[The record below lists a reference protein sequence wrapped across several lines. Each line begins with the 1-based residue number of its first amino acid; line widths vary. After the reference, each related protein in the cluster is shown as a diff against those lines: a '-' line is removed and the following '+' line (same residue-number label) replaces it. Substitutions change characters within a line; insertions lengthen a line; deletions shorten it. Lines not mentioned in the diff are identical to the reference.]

1 MKKKICLVI
10 FIVLFVVSILVN
22 VKLLFFSPA
31 VSLKNIPFEGVI
43 TEADSGKIV
52 VKGDGTNGC
61 GLTEHYQIYNSDQI
75 KIVNTN
81 DELIQFTDLKK
92 GTRISMR
99 LWIKEKTLYN
109 DMDRLDIVPVPSDST
124 SDARIQSNSP
134 PELEPH
140 RTSTS
145 NSRRWR
151 MNLRKPFRDLEWA
164 GREEI
169 GHICIARVWTK

>member
-31 VSLKNIPFEGVI
+31 VSL
-43 TEADSGKIV
+43 V

-109 DMDRLDIVPVPSDST
+109 DMDRLDIVT
-124 SDARIQSNSP
+124 LIQCC
-134 PELEPH
+134 E
-140 RTSTS
+140 
-145 NSRRWR
+145 
-151 MNLRKPFRDLEWA
+151 
-164 GREEI
+164 
-169 GHICIARVWTK
+169 

>member
-1 MKKKICLVI
+1 MPYEIL
-10 FIVLFVVSILVN
+10 LQHVSIVPCLCVFGISHFG
-22 VKLLFFSPA
+22 LYYLYSRT
-31 VSLKNIPFEGVI
+31 KNIPFEGVI

-109 DMDRLDIVPVPSDST
+109 DMDRLDIVT
-124 SDARIQSNSP
+124 LIQCC
-134 PELEPH
+134 E
-140 RTSTS
+140 
-145 NSRRWR
+145 
-151 MNLRKPFRDLEWA
+151 
-164 GREEI
+164 
-169 GHICIARVWTK
+169 

>member
-1 MKKKICLVI
+1 MKKKICLAI

-75 KIVNTN
+75 KVVNTN

-109 DMDRLDIVPVPSDST
+109 DMDRLDIVT
-124 SDARIQSNSP
+124 LIQCC
-134 PELEPH
+134 E
-140 RTSTS
+140 
-145 NSRRWR
+145 
-151 MNLRKPFRDLEWA
+151 
-164 GREEI
+164 
-169 GHICIARVWTK
+169 

>member
-1 MKKKICLVI
+1 MKKKICLAI

-22 VKLLFFSPA
+22 VKLLFFPPA
-31 VSLKNIPFEGVI
+31 VSLKNIPF
-43 TEADSGKIV
+43 EADSGKIV

-109 DMDRLDIVPVPSDST
+109 DMDRLDIVT
-124 SDARIQSNSP
+124 LIQCC
-134 PELEPH
+134 E
-140 RTSTS
+140 
-145 NSRRWR
+145 
-151 MNLRKPFRDLEWA
+151 
-164 GREEI
+164 
-169 GHICIARVWTK
+169 

>member
-1 MKKKICLVI
+1 MIISTSCKADY
-10 FIVLFVVSILVN
+10 LFVRRAYEEKNLFSHFYCSVCSRILVN

-109 DMDRLDIVPVPSDST
+109 DMDRLDIVT
-124 SDARIQSNSP
+124 LIQCC
-134 PELEPH
+134 E
-140 RTSTS
+140 
-145 NSRRWR
+145 
-151 MNLRKPFRDLEWA
+151 
-164 GREEI
+164 
-169 GHICIARVWTK
+169 

>member
-1 MKKKICLVI
+1 MKKKICLAI

-52 VKGDGTNGC
+52 VKGDGTNAC
-61 GLTEHYQIYNSDQI
+61 GLTENYQIYNSDQI

-92 GTRISMR
+92 DTRISMR

-109 DMDRLDIVPVPSDST
+109 DMDRLDIVT
-124 SDARIQSNSP
+124 LIQCCEWKGDANEEKQK
-134 PELEPH
+134 
-140 RTSTS
+140 
-145 NSRRWR
+145 NSRT
-151 MNLRKPFRDLEWA
+151 
-164 GREEI
+164 EI
-169 GHICIARVWTK
+169 HKNPGAAVFYIYKE

>member
-1 MKKKICLVI
+1 MIGQTERDDKGVEAQFMKKKICLVI

-109 DMDRLDIVPVPSDST
+109 DMDRLDMVT
-124 SDARIQSNSP
+124 LIQCC
-134 PELEPH
+134 E
-140 RTSTS
+140 
-145 NSRRWR
+145 
-151 MNLRKPFRDLEWA
+151 
-164 GREEI
+164 
-169 GHICIARVWTK
+169 

>member
-1 MKKKICLVI
+1 MIVLTFCKAEDSIVRRAYEEKICLVI

-52 VKGDGTNGC
+52 VNGDGTNGC

-109 DMDRLDIVPVPSDST
+109 DMDRLDIVT
-124 SDARIQSNSP
+124 LIQCC
-134 PELEPH
+134 E
-140 RTSTS
+140 
-145 NSRRWR
+145 
-151 MNLRKPFRDLEWA
+151 
-164 GREEI
+164 
-169 GHICIARVWTK
+169 

>member
-31 VSLKNIPFEGVI
+31 
-43 TEADSGKIV
+43 V

-109 DMDRLDIVPVPSDST
+109 DMDRLDIVT
-124 SDARIQSNSP
+124 LIQCC
-134 PELEPH
+134 E
-140 RTSTS
+140 
-145 NSRRWR
+145 
-151 MNLRKPFRDLEWA
+151 
-164 GREEI
+164 
-169 GHICIARVWTK
+169 

>member
-1 MKKKICLVI
+1 MKKKICLAV

-52 VKGDGTNGC
+52 VKGDGTNVC

-81 DELIQFTDLKK
+81 DEPIQFTDLKK
-92 GTRISMR
+92 KHKNFYEI
-99 LWIKEKTLYN
+99 
-109 DMDRLDIVPVPSDST
+109 MDKGKDFI
-124 SDARIQSNSP
+124 
-134 PELEPH
+134 
-140 RTSTS
+140 
-145 NSRRWR
+145 
-151 MNLRKPFRDLEWA
+151 
-164 GREEI
+164 
-169 GHICIARVWTK
+169 

>member
-52 VKGDGTNGC
+52 VKGDGTN
-61 GLTEHYQIYNSDQI
+61 YQIYNSDQI

-109 DMDRLDIVPVPSDST
+109 DMDRLDIVT
-124 SDARIQSNSP
+124 LIQCC
-134 PELEPH
+134 E
-140 RTSTS
+140 
-145 NSRRWR
+145 
-151 MNLRKPFRDLEWA
+151 
-164 GREEI
+164 
-169 GHICIARVWTK
+169 

>member
-1 MKKKICLVI
+1 MKKKICLAI

-31 VSLKNIPFEGVI
+31 ASLKNIPFEGVI

-109 DMDRLDIVPVPSDST
+109 DMDRLDIVT
-124 SDARIQSNSP
+124 LIQCC
-134 PELEPH
+134 E
-140 RTSTS
+140 
-145 NSRRWR
+145 
-151 MNLRKPFRDLEWA
+151 
-164 GREEI
+164 
-169 GHICIARVWTK
+169 

>member
-1 MKKKICLVI
+1 MH
-10 FIVLFVVSILVN
+10 LFSHFYCSVCSQYIG
-22 VKLLFFSPA
+22 KCEIIIFSPA

-109 DMDRLDIVPVPSDST
+109 DMDRLDIVT
-124 SDARIQSNSP
+124 LIQCC
-134 PELEPH
+134 E
-140 RTSTS
+140 
-145 NSRRWR
+145 
-151 MNLRKPFRDLEWA
+151 
-164 GREEI
+164 
-169 GHICIARVWTK
+169 

>member
-99 LWIKEKTLYN
+99 LWIKEKALYN
-109 DMDRLDIVPVPSDST
+109 DMDRLDIVT
-124 SDARIQSNSP
+124 LIQCC
-134 PELEPH
+134 E
-140 RTSTS
+140 
-145 NSRRWR
+145 
-151 MNLRKPFRDLEWA
+151 
-164 GREEI
+164 
-169 GHICIARVWTK
+169 

>member
-1 MKKKICLVI
+1 MSSKINLQTCEYARKSSI
-10 FIVLFVVSILVN
+10 FQDNQLI
-22 VKLLFFSPA
+22 
-31 VSLKNIPFEGVI
+31 SLKNIPFEGVI

-109 DMDRLDIVPVPSDST
+109 DMDRLDIVT
-124 SDARIQSNSP
+124 LIQCC
-134 PELEPH
+134 E
-140 RTSTS
+140 
-145 NSRRWR
+145 
-151 MNLRKPFRDLEWA
+151 
-164 GREEI
+164 
-169 GHICIARVWTK
+169 